1 MSDETLHGS
10 LTKSVNDMPWWAK
23 LTLLVGLTFGVPTAI
38 LMFYLAQDAGLI
50 RNPVAEELEELKGL
64 NIQHETTMRELV
76 KLFELRENERI
87 ARAKERQ
94 KLCVLRAKTDVQRQ
108 DCFAQ

>member
-10 LTKSVNDMPWWAK
+10 LVKSIEKMPWWAI
-23 LTLLVGLTFGVPTAI
+23 LGLLVGLTFGVPTI
-38 LMFYLAQDAGLI
+38 NELFYRLQDAGVI

-76 KLFELRENERI
+76 KLFELRESERI

-94 KLCVLRAKTDVQRQ
+94 KLCVLRAKTDAQRQ